1 MTGAT
6 LSTSTTAAAPWQPGD
21 VTSQYCTFVVD
32 GLLFGVRVTEV
43 QEVLRF
49 QPMTPVPL
57 AAASVR
63 GLINLRGQIVTAVC
77 LRRCLSRPLRDDDTL
92 PLNVVVRS
100 RGEAVSLLV
109 DEVGDVVDTAG
120 FDLLPPPAN
129 LPPAVRDLLE
139 GVVALPDSILLVLDF
154 DRAVDVP
161 LDAFPG
167 GTP

>member
-1 MTGAT
+1 MT
-6 LSTSTTAAAPWQPGD
+6 LSPLSSASAEAAP
-21 VTSQYCTFVVD
+21 QYCTFVVD
-32 GLLFGVRVTEV
+32 GLLFGVRVQEV

-49 QPMTPVPL
+49 QPLTPVPL
-57 AAASVR
+57 AADSVR
-63 GLINLRGQIVTAVC
+63 GLLNLRGQIVTAVC
-77 LRRCLSRPLRDDDTL
+77 LRRCLSRPLREGDDL

-109 DEVGDVVDTAG
+109 DEVGDVVDTTG

-139 GVVALPDSILLVLDF
+139 GVIALPDSILLVLDF

-161 LDAFPG
+161 HDASPG
-167 GTP
+167 GTS